1 MSDLFERIRADA
13 APLRYDADAM
23 TLSRIAARVREG
35 IAQPTVAQLL
45 AMWLRP
51 LAASLAAV
59 ALAAVIALSQSNRSS
74 DDTQLAAASSYE
86 ISMAGSDYSVG
97 N

>member
-13 APLRYDADAM
+13 APLRYEPDAVM
-23 TLSRIAARVREG
+23 LSRLAARVRDA

-45 AMWLRP
+45 AAWLRP

-59 ALAAVIALSQSNRSS
+59 ALAAVIALSQSSGSS
-74 DDTQLAAASSYE
+74 DETQVTSSSYE
-86 ISMAGSDYSVG
+86 ISMAGSNYSVG

>member
-1 MSDLFERIRADA
+1 MSNLFERIRADA
-13 APLRYDADAM
+13 APLRYEPDAVM
-23 TLSRIAARVREG
+23 LSRIAARVRER

-45 AMWLRP
+45 AAWLRP
-51 LAASLAAV
+51 LAASLVAV
-59 ALAAVIALSQSNRSS
+59 ALAAVIAFSQSNPGSDDSQFASS
-74 DDTQLAAASSYE
+74 DYQ